1 MTTKTRTAKP
11 VSTTAAAAD
20 LNVGMVANP
29 RRTRI

>member
-1 MTTKTRTAKP
+1 MTTKTSSAKP
-11 VSTTAAAAD
+11 TASSD

>member
-11 VSTTAAAAD
+11 ASATAAAD

>member
-1 MTTKTRTAKP
+1 MTKTRNAKP
-11 VSTTAAAAD
+11 AATTAAAAD

>member
-1 MTTKTRTAKP
+1 MTTKTRSTKP
-11 VSTTAAAAD
+11 TAAGATA